1 MAQLITG
8 SGGYAATVGGTVRV
22 IGSNDVD
29 VISLAD
35 IAGKISF
42 DGSFNRGG
50 DFIVLPNAAKA
61 YAVVRASSS
70 VTLSDADSTITIPV
84 GSKGTT
90 IQFSDGEL
98 ILKFDGQIL
107 IGSQIVTT
115 ASAAIATTLSSKT
128 SLPAATSASG
138 TLLMAADEPVTVGG
152 NVRVVGTNGP
162 DTVTVADVAGNI
174 SFDGSFNRGGDK
186 IVVGKFAEN
195 YSAARPNASNVTIGD
210 SDTKLTIP
218 MGSKGS
224 GIQFSNE
231 SRTLVYSDGSAYI
244 GTQKLSASV
253 ASVNSFENNLK
264 FTEVPNAFVGP
275 MPLPGKFQIITCVT
289 AFDINGD
296 GFKDLVINAFEKVL
310 SSGDAPNIGNA
321 PTLNKMSILINKD
334 GKYFENKTD
343 QYLIGTQFLSG
354 APRKIEIADLN
365 NDGKL
370 DILYACNREDGRS
383 GQQTEYNTAFLD
395 VMLSS
400 PEGYTIKT
408 FGKEDWYHSAGFA
421 VFDGVTYAAGA
432 GFLHG
437 SPGRADMQG
446 GFEFKNEKLI
456 ENLKLPFQLSPNN
469 FIFFESPNSKDT
481 DLLIQT
487 AQAPNWL
494 GVEGWQYKNGQ
505 WSKVGQIDTPGTFVK
520 DVTIITYNGNTQTGQ
535 VYKTGDGYVVVGLGN
550 SITESSKIDIHN
562 NGKYSVVMKM
572 ESTIPTNFN
581 EKETIIFD
589 QQKDI
594 NVFTPSDRLVFLSIE
609 NDKLVYNNI
618 NIIGRPSFEINA
630 ITLNVLDFNGD
641 GYDDILL
648 SPFSRNA
655 SLSVYVNNR
664 DGSFNYIELTPNIDI
679 SYKIDGFSISED
691 FNNDGIAD
699 IISMPGNGQYE
710 ADSFNMTA
718 FHYYTGSTSVIG

>member
-1 MAQLITG
+1 
-8 SGGYAATVGGTVRV
+8 
-22 IGSNDVD
+22 
-29 VISLAD
+29 
-35 IAGKISF
+35 
-42 DGSFNRGG
+42 
-50 DFIVLPNAAKA
+50 
-61 YAVVRASSS
+61 
-70 VTLSDADSTITIPV
+70 
-84 GSKGTT
+84 
-90 IQFSDGEL
+90 
-98 ILKFDGQIL
+98 
-107 IGSQIVTT
+107 
-115 ASAAIATTLSSKT
+115 
-128 SLPAATSASG
+128 
-138 TLLMAADEPVTVGG
+138 MAADEPVTVGG
-152 NVRVVGTNGP
+152 NVRVVGTNGA

-224 GIQFSNE
+224 SIQFSNE
-231 SRTLVYSDGSAYI
+231 SRTLVYSEGNAYL
-244 GTQKLSASV
+244 GNQKLSASV
-253 ASVNSFENNLK
+253 ALVNSFENNLK

-296 GFKDLVINAFEKVL
+296 GYKDLVINAFEKVL
-310 SSGDAPNIGNA
+310 SSGEAPNIGNA
-321 PTLNKMSILINKD
+321 PTLNKISILINKD

-343 QYLIGTQFLSG
+343 QYLTGTQSLSG
-354 APRKIEIADLN
+354 APRKIEVADLN

-400 PEGYTIKT
+400 PDGYIIKT

-421 VFDGVTYAAGA
+421 VVDGITYAAGA

-437 SPGRADMQG
+437 TPGRADMQG

-487 AQAPNWL
+487 AQAPNVL

-505 WSKVGQIDTPGTFVK
+505 WSKVGQIDNPGTFVK
-520 DVTIITYNGNTQTGQ
+520 DVIVKTYNGNVQDAQIYKLDDKYIITGM
-535 VYKTGDGYVVVGLGN
+535 GN
-550 SITESSKIDIHN
+550 AITESSKIDIN
-562 NGKYSVVMKM
+562 NDGNYTVVMKM
-572 ESTIPTNFN
+572 ECPVVN
-581 EKETIIFD
+581 EFD
-589 QQKDI
+589 PSSNKVIDQLTEI
-594 NVFTPSDRLVFLSIE
+594 TPGDKLVFLNIE
-609 NDKLVYNNI
+609 NGKLSYSNI
-618 NIIGRPSFEINA
+618 NIIGKPSFIVNA
-630 ITLNVLDFNGD
+630 NTLSVFDFNGD

-648 SPFSRNA
+648 SPFTKNA
-655 SLSVYVNNR
+655 SLCVYVNNR

-679 SYKIDGFSISED
+679 SYILDGFSISED

-710 ADSFNMTA
+710 VDSFNMTA
-718 FHYYTGSTSVIG
+718 FHYYTGSASVMG